1 MYDTT
6 VAANPLPQ
14 LSYHNNQSFI
24 IFFKDTEKAVA
35 EFLVLYF
42 LCPLHASG
50 GSLGNQEEC
59 ALL

>member
-1 MYDTT
+1 MD
-6 VAANPLPQ
+6 AANPLPQ
-14 LSYHNNQSFI
+14 LCYHNNQSFI
-24 IFFKDTEKAVA
+24 IFFKDTEKAMA

-50 GSLGNQEEC
+50 GSPGNQEEC